1 MRGHVAQKGNKY
13 YIVVDMRDE
22 VTNKRKRKWI
32 SGPNGGFDKKR
43 DAERALPE
51 ILNSLNNETFVE
63 PTKKS
68 FGEIMETWLQDKK
81 TSVKHGTWKSY
92 EWLVHTH
99 IIPNLGSIKA
109 TKLKPQH
116 FHDLYHKTLLAKL
129 AVGSIKKV
137 HVIILDALNRAVIWG
152 LVSQNVAQYVSL
164 PQGKK
169 KKFEVWNEQQLKTF
183 LDSAKEDQYY
193 TAFELAAST
202 GMRQSEILA
211 VRRVDTDLSRKM
223 VSVRQAYTLAEKGH
237 DFDDTKNDSSVR
249 SIALFANTVEL
260 LRDHLE
266 KQEYERCNNK
276 LYKDSGLVIQTSTG
290 TPVSPR
296 NLMRNFYRLIEKI
309 QKEVPDF
316 PRIRFHDLRHTHA
329 TLLLKAGIHPKIVQE
344 RLGHSSINVT
354 LDTYSHVLP
363 NLQEAVLNNIGDSIL
378 GKEFDA
384 LIENKSD
391 PVDGE
396 NNTSSD

>member
-1 MRGHVAQKGNKY
+1 MRGHVAQKGKKY
-13 YIVVDMRDE
+13 YIVVDMHDE
-22 VTNKRKRKWI
+22 VTNKRRRKWI

-43 DAERALPE
+43 DAERALPD
-51 ILNSLNNETFVE
+51 ILKSLNNDTYVE
-63 PTKKS
+63 PTNKT

-99 IIPNLGSIKA
+99 ITPNLGTVKV

-116 FHDLYHKTLLAKL
+116 LHDLYHKILLPKL

-152 LVSQNVAQYVSL
+152 LVSQNVAQFVSL

-169 KKFEVWNEQQLKTF
+169 KKFEVWNEQQLKLF
-183 LDSAKEDQYY
+183 LDEAQSDQYY

-211 VRRVDTDLSRKM
+211 LRRVDVDLPRKM
-223 VSVRQAYTLAEKGH
+223 ISVRQAYTLAERGH

-260 LRDHLE
+260 LEKHLE
-266 KQEYERCNNK
+266 KQERERSSNK
-276 LYKDSGLVIQTSTG
+276 LYKDSGLVIQTSAG
-290 TPVSPR
+290 TPLGPR
-296 NLMRNFYRLIEKI
+296 NLMRHYYRIIDNI
-309 QKEVPDF
+309 QKKVPDF

-378 GKEFDA
+378 GKDIES
-384 LIENKSD
+384 LI
-391 PVDGE
+391 DGE
-396 NNTSSD
+396 KPTLLG

>member
-13 YIVVDMRDE
+13 YIVVDMHDE
-22 VTNKRKRKWI
+22 VTQKRRRKWI
-32 SGPNGGFDKKR
+32 SGPHGGFDKKR
-43 DAERALPE
+43 DAERALPD
-51 ILNSLNNETFVE
+51 ILKSLNNETFVE
-63 PTKKS
+63 PTNKT

-99 IIPNLGSIKA
+99 INPNLGTVKG

-116 FHDLYHKTLLAKL
+116 LHDLYHKTLLPKL

-152 LVSQNVAQYVSL
+152 LVSQNVAQFVSL

-169 KKFEVWNEQQLKTF
+169 KKFEVWNEQQLKLF
-183 LDSAKEDQYY
+183 LDEAQKDQYY

-211 VRRVDTDLSRKM
+211 LRRVDVDLPRKM
-223 VSVRQAYTLAEKGH
+223 ASVRQAYTLAEKGH

-260 LRDHLE
+260 LEKHLE
-266 KQEYERCNNK
+266 KQERERSRNK
-276 LYKDSGLVIQTSTG
+276 LYKDSGLVIQTSAG
-290 TPVSPR
+290 TPLGPR
-296 NLMRNFYRLIEKI
+296 NLMRHYYRIIDNI

-378 GKEFDA
+378 GKDFES
-384 LIENKSD
+384 LI
-391 PVDGE
+391 DGE
-396 NNTSSD
+396 KPALLD